1 MAGERTFVV
10 KFISD
15 VLGATKG
22 IKKVGDDLG
31 TLGKQ
36 VDSGFGQK
44 FKSVMPSFK
53 QFAVAGTAAFAAA
66 SAGAYKAIQ
75 AASDLS
81 ESQSKVGIVFGD
93 SAKQVEDF
101 AKTSATSLGITKQA
115 ALEATGTY
123 GNLFQAFGVGQGE
136 AATMSTTLVGLAAD
150 LASFNNTTVDDAILA
165 LRSGLSGET
174 EPLKKY
180 GIAINDVRLKEEAR
194 NMGLYSGTGA
204 LSVTAKTQAAYALI
218 LKDSTLAQG
227 DFERTSGGLANQQRI
242 LKAQLS
248 DVGAQIGTVMIPA
261 FLGAVSFI
269 NDSMLPAFR
278 DFGTAL
284 QEGGLSGGFDFIATR
299 FKESAP
305 KVLSALGELITQ
317 AVQWIGT
324 SGLPMLYAGVNQ
336 LASALTGWIEPRIP
350 MLIDGLKDF
359 LMSAY
364 KWIYT
369 KGLPQLL
376 DAVQSLGDTL
386 ASFVGK
392 AARQLPAQLVTM
404 LADIGK
410 WVLSDGIPAL
420 LAMGARLAGS
430 LIKWTATIGGQLIIG
445 LGGAIVALVAAL
457 PDLFVGFVKGI
468 ANIAVNAVKGFV
480 NKFYEL
486 QTMLANVAVS
496 VVNTLIDVFNK
507 IPLVPNIPK
516 ITLDT
521 KKLGGQMG
529 LTSQQLQAVNEK
541 FDKVNG
547 TLEVSSEVVKDFEKN
562 TKNATGATAKAA
574 KAIDENK
581 KKLDQ
586 YNDSLKK
593 STSLED
599 RRNKARKSED
609 KALSSLTGA
618 NDRLTAAKA
627 KLSQIER
634 GFGAGSP
641 EAIAAQ
647 KELDKAQREQERA
660 TMAVEEA
667 IYSVADAEK
676 NLAEVRK
683 DPESS
688 PMDVRRAELNLAEA
702 KLGVADA
709 TDSQIESVKELND
722 QQTLL
727 NETIFGATIG
737 SMVYDDALKEL
748 TDAFNDQVSAF
759 EAWEEAVTNTKD
771 AQDEFNT
778 SLQAT
783 VDLIT
788 KYPKLLGGMP
798 NPMAG
803 MVGQPANTA
812 GVGAFS
818 TRSGDTYAININA
831 AIAEAGLPEKVVEA
845 LKQYNRSV
853 GKIPVRTS

>member
-15 VLGATKG
+15 ILGATKG

-36 VDSGFGQK
+36 VDTGFGQK

-66 SAGAYKAIQ
+66 GAGAYKAIQ
-75 AASDLS
+75 AASDLA
-81 ESQSKVGIVFGD
+81 ESQSKVGVVFGD

-101 AKTSATSLGITKQA
+101 AQTSATSLGITKQA

-194 NMGLYSGTGA
+194 NMGLYKGTGA

-305 KVLSALGELITQ
+305 KVLSALGDLIMQ

-336 LASALTGWIEPRIP
+336 LADSLTGWIEPRIP
-350 MLIDGLKDF
+350 GFINSLTKF
-359 LMSAY
+359 LMAGY

-392 AARQLPAQLVTM
+392 AARQLPAQLVNM
-404 LADIGK
+404 LATIGK
-410 WVLSDGIPAL
+410 WILSDGIPAVL
-420 LAMGARLAGS
+420 GMGARLAGS

-468 ANIAVNAVKGFV
+468 GNIAVGAVKWFIS
-480 NKFYEL
+480 KFDDMK
-486 QTMLANVAVS
+486 TGLANIAVS

-507 IPLVPNIPK
+507 IPLIPNIPK

-521 KKLGGQMG
+521 KKMGTQIG
-529 LTSQQLQAVNEK
+529 LTSEQLQTVNEK

-547 TLEVSSEVVKDFEKN
+547 TLKVSSEDMKEFAGS
-562 TKNATGATAKAA
+562 TSTAGAATAKAG

-593 STSLED
+593 STNLEE
-599 RRNKARKSED
+599 RRDKARKSEKKSFD
-609 KALSSLTGA
+609 SLTQA
-618 NDRLTAAKA
+618 NDNLASAKA

-647 KELDKAQREQERA
+647 REVDRAQRDQERA
-660 TMAVEEA
+660 TMSVEEA

-676 NLAEVRK
+676 NLADVRK

-688 PMDVRRAELNLAEA
+688 PMDIRRAELNLADA
-702 KLGVADA
+702 KLSVKDSIDA
-709 TDSQIESVKELND
+709 QIDSTKELND

-727 NETIFGATIG
+727 NETVSGATIG
-737 SMVYDDALKEL
+737 SELYDEALKNL
-748 TDAFNDQVSAF
+748 QDATLDQVSAF
-759 EAWEEAVTNTKD
+759 ENWEDQVKETKS
-771 AQDEFNT
+771 AQDEFNA

-783 VDLIT
+783 ADLIA
-788 KYPKLLGGMP
+788 KYPKVLGGMT

-803 MVGQPANTA
+803 VSSQVSTTA
-812 GVGAFS
+812 GGGFVL
-818 TRSGDTYAININA
+818 RPNDTYQININA
-831 AIAEAGLPEKVVEA
+831 AIAEGGLPQKVVEA
-845 LKQYNRSV
+845 LQQYNRSI
-853 GKIPVRTS
+853 GKIPVTTN